1 MRTLV
6 SILIPCFNA
15 ERWIGQ
21 AIESALLQ
29 THASTEII
37 VVDDGSSDGSLD
49 VIKRF
54 GKRIR
59 WESGPNRG
67 ANAAR
72 NQLLA
77 LARGLWL
84 QYLDA
89 DDYLLPDK
97 IERQIA
103 FLDAHPGADIIYSPI
118 SLVFN
123 YYGARGLAGWERGY
137 IVPIPE
143 PRDPWILLVREHLP
157 QTGGPLCRKSAIKAV
172 GGWKSDQVC
181 CQEYELYLRLLM
193 AGHQFVYCPHV
204 GAVHRRWS
212 EATLSR
218 RNESQTA
225 RQFMKILDRAEKF
238 LITHGELKQD
248 RRRAIDQQR
257 SHIRASQRRSQA
269 APSRRHKRR

>member
-1 MRTLV
+1 MRAERIAELPRERTVMRTLV

-21 AIESALLQ
+21 AIEGALVQ
-29 THASTEII
+29 THASSEII

-49 VIKRF
+49 VIKGF
-54 GKRIR
+54 GKHIR

-67 ANAAR
+67 GNAAR

-77 LARGLWL
+77 LARGSWL

-103 FLDAHPGADIIYSPI
+103 FLGEHPDADIVYSPI

-123 YYGARGLAGWERGY
+123 YYGARGRAGAERRY

-143 PRDPWILLVREHLP
+143 PRDPWILLVR
-157 QTGGPLCRKSAIKAV
+157 GASAANGRAALSQI
-172 GGWKSDQVC
+172 SD
-181 CQEYELYLRLLM
+181 
-193 AGHQFVYCPHV
+193 
-204 GAVHRRWS
+204 
-212 EATLSR
+212 
-218 RNESQTA
+218 
-225 RQFMKILDRAEKF
+225 
-238 LITHGELKQD
+238 
-248 RRRAIDQQR
+248 
-257 SHIRASQRRSQA
+257 
-269 APSRRHKRR
+269 